1 MIILEKT
8 GFVIEALSKFLWP
21 IIIMRLGETLSESP
35 EAIPICLKSL
45 RHLKCL
51 VYLSFPYENKE
62 RDKFRQHSR
71 HAGMFLWIKIC
82 THNKNSKGGQD
93 TCLRD

>member
-1 MIILEKT
+1 M
-8 GFVIEALSKFLWP
+8 IEALSKFLWP

-62 RDKFRQHSR
+62 RDKLKMLNVNS
-71 HAGMFLWIKIC
+71 AKN
-82 THNKNSKGGQD
+82 TPVKNKNLHNVHSAEFD
-93 TCLRD
+93 NESFA